1 MKRMKLEA
9 PSTPTD
15 TPYGFDRTDS
25 NQPAGV
31 KESLPDA
38 VATASVAPPEAS
50 ESEDNAATDSPWMTR
65 RERKAAQRLAIPH
78 WAREDEIQRAPKP
91 PPLASHIAT
100 MRMTEEVLQKIKRT
114 IGSRRAE
121 SGGMLLSSTGDY
133 TIDDYVFDHMGDTNA
148 AVYQPNVQ
156 FLNRELQDREEH
168 FVGIVHSHPPGYTR
182 LSPQDLH
189 AAWCNMTSKGN
200 PHLNAYL
207 MPIIQTIPDTGNF
220 ELIPFIVTCHPDGMG
235 QVNCKRVSLEII

>member
-1 MKRMKLEA
+1 MKRMKHEA
-9 PSTPTD
+9 PPTPAK

-25 NQPAGV
+25 NQAEGL
-31 KESLPDA
+31 KESLPDDVAA
-38 VATASVAPPEAS
+38 VSDASGGAS
-50 ESEDNAATDSPWMTR
+50 ESDDNAATDSPWMTR
-65 RERKAAQRLAIPH
+65 RERKAVQRLAIPY
-78 WAREDEIQRAPKP
+78 WAREDEIQRVPKLA
-91 PPLASHIAT
+91 PLARHIAT

-156 FLNRELQDREEH
+156 FLNKELQDREEH

-200 PHLNAYL
+200 PHLQAYL
-207 MPIIQTIPDTGNF
+207 MPIIQTIPDVGQF
-220 ELIPFIVTCHPDGMG
+220 ELIPFIVTCHPEGMG
-235 QVNCKRVSLEII
+235 RVECKRVSLEII